1 MKNEPVCR
9 QGDLVFFKTDDQ
21 LSGTNIKELLVA
33 HGENGHNHVLVAEA
47 GSTIRG
53 DKTKF
58 TLTGKA
64 KLVHPEHDT
73 IPFSSGTYV
82 VLTEREHDY
91 INNELVK
98 VRD

>member
-1 MKNEPVCR
+1 MKLVR
-9 QGDLVFFKTDDQ
+9 QGDLIFRQVDEKVEGKPLD
-21 LSGTNIKELLVA
+21 KLVVA
-33 HGENGHNHVLVAEA
+33 EGEATGHHHVLIAEV
-47 GSTIRG
+47 GSKIVG

-98 VRD
+98 VQD

>member
-1 MKNEPVCR
+1 MKIVR
-9 QGDLVFFKTDDQ
+9 QGDLIFRQVDEKVEGKPLDQ
-21 LSGTNIKELLVA
+21 LVVAEGEITNHHHILI
-33 HGENGHNHVLVAEA
+33 AEA
-47 GSTIRG
+47 GSKIVG

-91 INNELVK
+91 INNELTK